1 MTATLASQ
9 ILVLTASLSFVIS
22 DMRLGSDG
30 RYTRVTV
37 RLSDDIPESQCAK
50 ILGNLKVCI
59 CICDCRICFGPII
72 FRYY

>member
-9 ILVLTASLSFVIS
+9 ILVLTASLSCVIS

-50 ILGNLKVCI
+50 ILGNLKVCF
-59 CICDCRICFGPII
+59 CIGDFGYLGPII